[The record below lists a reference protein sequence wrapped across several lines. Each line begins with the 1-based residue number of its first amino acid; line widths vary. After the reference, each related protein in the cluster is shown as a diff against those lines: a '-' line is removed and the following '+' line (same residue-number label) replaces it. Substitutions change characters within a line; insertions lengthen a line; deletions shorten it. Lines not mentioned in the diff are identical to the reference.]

1 MAETESQDVPEFY
14 TGETEIIQK
23 KAYPDIKGTIIL
35 FFVMMGYMIVT
46 AIPFGIVM
54 ATFKTRLDNSHLLK
68 SLLNLLLY
76 IIALFITLWY
86 AIRKSKK
93 QEGSF
98 SGISLRK
105 IPIWIVPAVLVGTLA
120 LIILLDQT
128 SSWIPKPV
136 SAKKIFEDAFS
147 KDIFSIISVIVFAP
161 LMEETLCRG
170 IVLKGLLKN
179 YKPGKAIFI
188 SALFFAAIHLNPW
201 QAIPAFFGGLFLGW
215 VYYKTQS
222 VLPCIIIH
230 ATINAIATSFLFL
243 PGKSQG
249 FLSMWGV
256 PGYLAACLTSIIV
269 FVAVCFIIQ
278 KKMQPSA
285 GSGSPLELKSES
297 AAC

>member
-14 TGETEIIQK
+14 AGEIEIIRK

-35 FFVMMGYMIVT
+35 FFVTIGSLIIT
-46 AIPFGIVM
+46 AIPDGIL
-54 ATFKTRLDNSHLLK
+54 TDIFETQFNNWRLLK
-68 SLLNLLLY
+68 PLVNLLIY
-76 IIALFITLWY
+76 IIALSITLWY
-86 AIRKSKK
+86 AVRKSKK
-93 QEGSF
+93 KEGSF
-98 SGISLRK
+98 SGISAGK
-105 IPIWIVPAVLVGTLA
+105 VPVWIVPAVMIGALA

-128 SSWIPKPV
+128 SSWIPMPV
-136 SAKKIFEDAFS
+136 FVKKTFEDAFN
-147 KDIFSIISVIVFAP
+147 KDIFSIISIVIFAP

-222 VLPCIIIH
+222 ILPCIVIH
-230 ATINAIATSFLFL
+230 ATINATLTSFLFL
-243 PGKSQG
+243 PGKPQG

-256 PGYLAACLTSIIV
+256 PGYLAACSVSIAV
-269 FVAVCFIIQ
+269 FAAVCFIIQ
-278 KKMQPSA
+278 KKVTPSA
-285 GSGSPLELKSES
+285 GASVALEPEFGSASR
-297 AAC
+297 